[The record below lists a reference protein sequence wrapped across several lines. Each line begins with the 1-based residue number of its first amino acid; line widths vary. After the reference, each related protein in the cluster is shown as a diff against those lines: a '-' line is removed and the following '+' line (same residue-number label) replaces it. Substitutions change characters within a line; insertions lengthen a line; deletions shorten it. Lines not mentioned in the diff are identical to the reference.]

1 MCHSGGRMKLHYRN
15 VYKTITGNIQLGNNH
30 AKSKD
35 VAYAMARSFL
45 LHSNNVHLGG
55 VLMCGDVH
63 VIFYPNP

>member
-1 MCHSGGRMKLHYRN
+1 MSQIALHYRN
-15 VYKTITGNIQLGNNH
+15 VYKTITGNIQLGHNR

-35 VAYAMARSFL
+35 AAYAMARSFL
-45 LHSNNVHLGG
+45 PHSNNVYLGV